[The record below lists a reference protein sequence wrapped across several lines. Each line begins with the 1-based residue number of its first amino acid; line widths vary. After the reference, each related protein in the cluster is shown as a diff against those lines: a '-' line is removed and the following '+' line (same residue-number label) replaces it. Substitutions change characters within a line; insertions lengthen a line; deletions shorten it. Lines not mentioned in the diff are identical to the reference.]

1 MSHILLLIIGI
12 KDEDQF
18 EARKHGI
25 EITSMQLVTWL
36 HASCENYLL
45 QQRWRSRAKN
55 IFKWHYHEAVIAKQL
70 KMKIQ
75 DSKIIFDKIFLPK
88 LKSKD
93 TEIKQL
99 LFQLSEERKNHE
111 ETRRRLK
118 NFEDKDSNSEFQEKT
133 SSKNSAL
140 EARVKELKTL
150 LESSL
155 KNAAGHR
162 DLVADLNC
170 MIIKQTVEINN
181 LKKKCKKQD
190 VEIGRL
196 QASIKKFSDFFLYK
210 LKK

>member
-1 MSHILLLIIGI
+1 
-12 KDEDQF
+12 
-18 EARKHGI
+18 
-25 EITSMQLVTWL
+25 
-36 HASCENYLL
+36 
-45 QQRWRSRAKN
+45 
-55 IFKWHYHEAVIAKQL
+55 
-70 KMKIQ
+70 MKIQ

-93 TEIKQL
+93 AEIKQL
-99 LFQLSEERKNHE
+99 LFQLNAERKDHE
-111 ETRRRLK
+111 ETRRKLK
-118 NFEDKDSNSEFQEKT
+118 NYEDQASNSEVQEQK
-133 SSKNSAL
+133 SSKNAAL
-140 EARVKELKTL
+140 EAQVKELKTL

-170 MIIKQTVEINN
+170 MIVKQAEEINN